1 MKSSSREKS
10 TMIKIGFVIYSQEE
24 VTIGVNIFVVLTL
37 YIFLKPLNITY
48 IIKEKTKIMLTVA
61 ISDAVYSF
69 VIFLKGLSYIA

>member
-1 MKSSSREKS
+1 MKSSPREKS

-48 IIKEKTKIMLTVA
+48 IIKEKAKIA
-61 ISDAVYSF
+61 ISDVVYSF

>member
-1 MKSSSREKS
+1 MKSSPREKS
-10 TMIKIGFVIYSQEE
+10 KMIKIGFVIYSQEE

-48 IIKEKTKIMLTVA
+48 IIKEKTKIA

-69 VIFLKGLSYIA
+69 VISFKGLSYIA